1 MGRFDGRVAF
11 ITGGARGQG
20 RAHALALAREG
31 ADVCV
36 VDICASIDTVP
47 YPLAEPDDLALT
59 VSLIEQEGRR
69 AMAVEADVRDG
80 TSITAAVEATVE
92 QLGSLDIAIANAGV
106 VGFGRF
112 WELTDE
118 MWADMIAVNL
128 TGTFNTMRAAVV
140 PMLERGNGRIIA
152 TSSMAGRMGNPNL
165 AHYVA
170 SKWGIIGLVKTLAL
184 EVASRGI
191 TVNAV
196 CPAAVD
202 TDMVHNPA
210 LYSLFCPDLVDP
222 SKEEVTPRYE
232 ATNPMRVPWIDAE
245 EVAAAVMYLA
255 STEARHVTGSTVD
268 LSLGSAAGMP

>member
-1 MGRFDGRVAF
+1 MGRFDGKVAF

-36 VDICASIDTVP
+36 VDRCAPIDTVP
-47 YPLAEPDDLALT
+47 YSLADADDLAHT
-59 VSLIEQEGRR
+59 VALIEQEGRR
-69 AMAVEADVRDG
+69 AMSLEVDVRD
-80 TSITAAVEATVE
+80 SAAVTAAVAATVE
-92 QLGSLDIAIANAGV
+92 GFGALDIAVANAGV

-112 WELTDE
+112 WEITDE

-140 PMLERGNGRIIA
+140 PMLERGTGRIIA

-184 EVASRGI
+184 EVASQGI

-222 SKEEVTPRYE
+222 TKEEVTPRYE
-232 ATNPMRVPWIDAE
+232 ATNPMRVPWIDAA
-245 EVAAAVMYLA
+245 EVAAAVLYLA
-255 STEARHVTGSTVD
+255 SDEARHVSGSTVD
-268 LSLGSAAGMP
+268 VSLGSAAGMP

>member
-1 MGRFDGRVAF
+1 M
-11 ITGGARGQG
+11 
-20 RAHALALAREG
+20 ALAREG

-36 VDICASIDTVP
+36 VDVCGPIDTVP
-47 YPLAEPDDLALT
+47 YALADPDDLART
-59 VSLIEQEGRR
+59 VALVEQEGRR
-69 AMAVEADVRDG
+69 AIARETDVRD
-80 TSITAAVEATVE
+80 SAAVTAAVAATVE
-92 QLGSLDIAIANAGV
+92 ELGSLDIAVANAGV

-112 WELTDE
+112 WELTDA
-118 MWADMIAVNL
+118 MWDDMIAVNL

-170 SKWGIIGLVKTLAL
+170 SKWGIIGLVKTLAA
-184 EVASRGI
+184 EVADRGI

-222 SKEEVTPRYE
+222 SREEVTPRYE
-232 ATNPMRVPWIDAE
+232 ATNPMRVPWVDAAE
-245 EVAAAVMYLA
+245 IAEAVTYLA
-255 STEARHVTGSTVD
+255 SDGARHVTGTTIDV
-268 LSLGSAAGMP
+268 SLGSSAWMP